1 MSNSFLYK
9 INNFEPKI
17 FRTKFESIKKKIF
30 LQSIKILQEE
40 INLRKYKLSE
50 LSSFIKNKN
59 KKNFLIKKDLE
70 KENRNL
76 LLKNEILK
84 KEIISWREKYKNIS
98 NLSEK
103 NIEQLKYIK
112 ITAEEQNFILD
123 NKLKEKDSLIQN
135 IKSIICNLTIGSRN
149 FEMFNEIDED
159 YLKKEGGFEKITE
172 NILKEDRI
180 LCNHYLILDLKKQN
194 RIIQKNKILI
204 EEKYSLMEYL
214 SKYPN
219 KRDEININQE
229 KIINTSAN
237 SENIVQT
244 KVSTNESISADSLLF
259 DTDDQIDIE
268 FSDNE
273 FSCHKSLGLN
283 LNKEKKKIIIPK
295 LDLRLINF
303 NMRNISSYQEKS
315 LSRNF
320 IFELSD
326 DKKKNQDI
334 IEENIDKLKELIKD
348 LKMKNKNLK
357 NKCKK
362 YENKI
367 GKLAPI
373 LYTK

>member
-1 MSNSFLYK
+1 
-9 INNFEPKI
+9 
-17 FRTKFESIKKKIF
+17 
-30 LQSIKILQEE
+30 
-40 INLRKYKLSE
+40 
-50 LSSFIKNKN
+50 
-59 KKNFLIKKDLE
+59 
-70 KENRNL
+70 
-76 LLKNEILK
+76 
-84 KEIISWREKYKNIS
+84 
-98 NLSEK
+98 
-103 NIEQLKYIK
+103 
-112 ITAEEQNFILD
+112 
-123 NKLKEKDSLIQN
+123 
-135 IKSIICNLTIGSRN
+135 
-149 FEMFNEIDED
+149 MFNEIDED
-159 YLKKEGGFEKITE
+159 CLKKEGGFEKITE

-180 LCNHYLILDLKKQN
+180 LYNHYLILDLKKQN

-204 EEKYSLMEYL
+204 EEKSSLMEYL
-214 SKYPN
+214 SKCPN

-237 SENIVQT
+237 SENIAQT

-273 FSCHKSLGLN
+273 FSSHKNLGLN

-348 LKMKNKNLK
+348 LKKKNKNLK

>member
-17 FRTKFESIKKKIF
+17 FGTKFESIKKKIF

-98 NLSEK
+98 DLSEK

-112 ITAEEQNFILD
+112 ITAEEQNFILE
-123 NKLKEKDSLIQN
+123 NKLKEKDALIQN
-135 IKSIICNLTIGSRN
+135 IKSIICNLAIGSRN

-204 EEKYSLMEYL
+204 EEKSSLMEYL
-214 SKYPN
+214 SKCPN
-219 KRDEININQE
+219 KRDEINFNQE

-273 FSCHKSLGLN
+273 FSSHKSLGLN

-303 NMRNISSYQEKS
+303 NLRNISSYQEKS

-348 LKMKNKNLK
+348 LKKKNKNLK

-373 LYTK
+373 LCAK

>member
-17 FRTKFESIKKKIF
+17 FGTKFESIKKKIF

-50 LSSFIKNKN
+50 LSSFIKNKK
-59 KKNFLIKKDLE
+59 KKNLLIKKDLE

-98 NLSEK
+98 DLSEK

-180 LCNHYLILDLKKQN
+180 LCNNYLILDLKKQN

-204 EEKYSLMEYL
+204 EEKSSLMEYL
-214 SKYPN
+214 SKCPN

-244 KVSTNESISADSLLF
+244 KV
-259 DTDDQIDIE
+259 
-268 FSDNE
+268 
-273 FSCHKSLGLN
+273 
-283 LNKEKKKIIIPK
+283 
-295 LDLRLINF
+295 
-303 NMRNISSYQEKS
+303 
-315 LSRNF
+315 
-320 IFELSD
+320 
-326 DKKKNQDI
+326 
-334 IEENIDKLKELIKD
+334 
-348 LKMKNKNLK
+348 
-357 NKCKK
+357 
-362 YENKI
+362 
-367 GKLAPI
+367 
-373 LYTK
+373 

>member
-1 MSNSFLYK
+1 
-9 INNFEPKI
+9 
-17 FRTKFESIKKKIF
+17 
-30 LQSIKILQEE
+30 
-40 INLRKYKLSE
+40 
-50 LSSFIKNKN
+50 
-59 KKNFLIKKDLE
+59 
-70 KENRNL
+70 
-76 LLKNEILK
+76 
-84 KEIISWREKYKNIS
+84 
-98 NLSEK
+98 
-103 NIEQLKYIK
+103 
-112 ITAEEQNFILD
+112 
-123 NKLKEKDSLIQN
+123 
-135 IKSIICNLTIGSRN
+135 
-149 FEMFNEIDED
+149 MFNEIDED

-180 LCNHYLILDLKKQN
+180 LCNNYLILDLKKQN

-204 EEKYSLMEYL
+204 EEKSSLMEYL
-214 SKYPN
+214 SKCPN

-273 FSCHKSLGLN
+273 FSSHKSLRLN

-334 IEENIDKLKELIKD
+334 LEETINKLKELIKD
-348 LKMKNKNLK
+348 LKKKNKNLN
-357 NKCKK
+357 NKLKK